1 MEMGTI
7 YGTEMGIMP
16 GDAPF
21 LTRTFEEALCKL
33 REMKHVS
40 LVLERGE
47 YHFYPQYGTK
57 GNFWISNH
65 HKCAERTVD
74 GNRYRKTSEYPEQKG
89 KKFDIEN
96 YGCFSEKYNL

>member
-16 GDAPF
+16 GDDPF
-21 LTRTFEEALCKL
+21 LTRTLGEALCKL

-57 GNFWISNH
+57 GKFWISNH
-65 HKCAERTVD
+65 HKCADLILKIMTAFPRNIIYS
-74 GNRYRKTSEYPEQKG
+74 GYPL
-89 KKFDIEN
+89 FP
-96 YGCFSEKYNL
+96 S

>member
-40 LVLERGE
+40 LVLGRGE

-74 GNRYRKTSEYPEQKG
+74 GNRYRKTSEYPEKQP
-89 KKFDIEN
+89 
-96 YGCFSEKYNL
+96 

>member
-1 MEMGTI
+1 MRTI
-7 YGTEMGIMP
+7 YGTEFGIVP
-16 GDAPF
+16 GNDPF
-21 LTRTFEEALCKL
+21 LIKTLADALCRL
-33 REMKHVS
+33 RDMKNVS
-40 LVLERGE
+40 LVLGPGT